1 MSKRQADNS
10 EVDNSE
16 VDNSEVDNGVTTLP
30 TVDGVGE
37 TLDRL
42 AALATS
48 RGMKLFARIDFGQD
62 AAAAG
67 LTLKPMQLLI
77 LGNPASGTPLL
88 AAAPSAGLDLPLK
101 VLAWQDDSGRNW
113 LSFNA
118 PEYLRQ
124 RHGFPAAL
132 TANIAGLAALAQAA
146 ARGG

>member
-1 MSKRQADNS
+1 MSRS
-10 EVDNSE
+10 GVDN
-16 VDNSEVDNGVTTLP
+16 NGVDTGITTLP
-30 TVDGVGE
+30 TADGVGE

-42 AALATS
+42 SALATS
-48 RGMKLFARIDFGQD
+48 RGMKLFARIDFSKD

-101 VLAWQDDSGRNW
+101 VLAWQDESGRNW
-113 LSFNA
+113 ISFNA
-118 PEYLRQ
+118 PEYLQR

-132 TANIAGLAALAQAA
+132 CVNIAGLAALVQAA